1 MRAGLR
7 VITVIIL
14 ALAVVSC
21 ASDDKPK
28 VRRWNPNGAPQGTQD
43 WHSPV
48 AMLVKYDTDHDGD
61 VTRKELEAGLKAD
74 FDAADKKHTGCLDS
88 EEVTEINEERMKYDE
103 SAASPLI
110 DWKNKGCIDLDEF
123 ATTARS
129 LFLQLDTD
137 GDGVLSANEL
147 HPKKPGKKKP
157 PPTVLPPSG
166 GGY

>member
-7 VITVIIL
+7 TITVMVL
-14 ALAVVSC
+14 ALSLLGC
-21 ASDDKPK
+21 ASSDKPK
-28 VRRWNPNGAPQGTQD
+28 PHRWNPNGTPKGTED

-88 EEVTEINEERMKYDE
+88 DEVTQINEERMKYDE

-110 DWKNKGCIDLDEF
+110 DWKNKGCIDFDEF

-129 LFLQLDTD
+129 LFLQLDTN
-137 GDGVLSANEL
+137 GDGVLTPNEI
-147 HPKKPGKKKP
+147 HPHKPGKKP
-157 PPTVLPPSG
+157 PKTVIPPSG

>member
-7 VITVIIL
+7 TVTVV
-14 ALAVVSC
+14 ALAFALSGC
-21 ASDDKPK
+21 ASDSKPK
-28 VRRWNPNGAPQGTQD
+28 VRRWNPNGTSQSTQD

-48 AMLVKYDTDHDGD
+48 AILLKYDTDHDGD
-61 VTRKELEAGLKAD
+61 VTRKELEDGLKRD
-74 FDAADKKHTGCLDS
+74 FDAADKKHVGCLDTD
-88 EEVTEINEERMKYDE
+88 EVTEINEERMKYDE

-110 DWKNKGCIDLDEF
+110 DWKNKGCIDFEEF

-137 GDGVLSANEL
+137 GDGVLTAKEL
-147 HPKKPGKKKP
+147 HPHKSEKKS
-157 PPTVLPPSG
+157 PTPVAPSG

>member
-1 MRAGLR
+1 MRVGLWA
-7 VITVIIL
+7 VTVMTL
-14 ALAVVSC
+14 AFFLVGC

-28 VRRWNPNGAPQGTQD
+28 PRRWNPNGTPQGTQD

-48 AMLVKYDTDHDGD
+48 AMLLKYDTDKDGD
-61 VTRKELEAGLKAD
+61 VTRKELEDGLKRD
-74 FDAADKKHTGCLDS
+74 FEAADKKHTGCLDS
-88 EEVTEINEERMKYDE
+88 EEVTEINEERMSYDE

-110 DWKNKGCIDLDEF
+110 DWKNKGCIDFEEF

-137 GDGVLSANEL
+137 SNGVLSSKEL
-147 HPKKPGKKKP
+147 HPRAPGKNT
-157 PPTVLPPSG
+157 PTPAPAPTG